1 MLGNPEITD
10 RLNVL
15 LRSELAAI
23 NQYVVHAQI
32 NEIWGYDKLSN
43 YVMTRAKEEMGHA
56 ERLIER
62 IIFLEAKPVV
72 NILDPIAVGD
82 NVPQQLSNDRTSE
95 KTAITNYNEAV
106 RLCANND
113 DNGTRELLEDILEDE
128 ERHIREIEEK
138 LYNIAQ
144 MGIDNFLSS
153 QVA

>member
-23 NQYVVHAQI
+23 NQYVTHAQMD
-32 NEIWGYDKLSN
+32 EIWGYPKLSE
-43 YVMTRAKEEMGHA
+43 YVMGRAKEEMGHA
-56 ERLIER
+56 EKLLER
-62 IIFLEAKPVV
+62 IIFLEADPIV
-72 NILDPIAVGD
+72 NILDPIVIGKV
-82 NVPQQLSNDRTSE
+82 VPDQLANDRTAE
-95 KTAITNYNEAV
+95 KTAISSYNEAV

-128 ERHIREIEEK
+128 ERHIREIEEH

-144 MGIDNFLSS
+144 MGLANFLSS
-153 QVA
+153 QV